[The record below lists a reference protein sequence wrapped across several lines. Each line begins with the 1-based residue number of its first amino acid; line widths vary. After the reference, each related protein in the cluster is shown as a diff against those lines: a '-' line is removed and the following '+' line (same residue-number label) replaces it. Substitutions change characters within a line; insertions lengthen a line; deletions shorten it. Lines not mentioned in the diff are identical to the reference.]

1 MHALRFRFILAFQ
14 PTTYMKA
21 EIFLG
26 LSLIAFAATA
36 QAPTEP
42 IKFHGKI
49 ADAKTQKGIDAELD
63 VYFDNDFVL
72 DDVQLT
78 HDGMF
83 AENLNKR
90 GWYIIEIKAQGYLNL
105 TDTLWVTDE
114 HRKNIER
121 NYLLTPIEVGLTVQ
135 LKDIFFHFGTTTLKP
150 ESHAS
155 LDIIVAFFKSNPGIT
170 FEIAGH
176 TDDEGAEDYNMML
189 SQGRAQSIVDYLIKQ
204 GIDSSRLV
212 ARGYGESKPLDHGIT
227 KAAKARNRRV
237 EFRVVEIASRGDVD

>member
-1 MHALRFRFILAFQ
+1 
-14 PTTYMKA
+14 MKA
-21 EIFLG
+21 EIILS
-26 LSLIAFAATA
+26 LSLISFAAAA
-36 QAPTEP
+36 QAPAEA

-49 ADAKTQKGIDAELD
+49 ADAKTQQGIAAELD
-63 VYFDNDFVL
+63 VYFDNDFIL

-83 AENLNKR
+83 SENLVKR
-90 GWYIIEIKAQGYLNL
+90 GWYIIEIKAQGYLNHS
-105 TDTLWVTDE
+105 DTLWVTDE
-114 HRKNIER
+114 HRKQIER
-121 NYLLTPIEVGLTVQ
+121 NYLLTPIEIGLIVE
-135 LKDIFFHFGTTTLKP
+135 LKNIYFHFGTTTLKP
-150 ESHAS
+150 DSYAS
-155 LDIIVAFFKSNPGIT
+155 LDIIVAFFKNNPGIT

-212 ARGYGESKPLDHGIT
+212 ARGYGESKPIDSGIT

-237 EFRVVEIASRGDVD
+237 EFRVVDVASR

>member
-1 MHALRFRFILAFQ
+1 
-14 PTTYMKA
+14 MKA
-21 EIFLG
+21 EIILS
-26 LSLIAFAATA
+26 LSLISFAAAA
-36 QAPTEP
+36 QAPSET

-49 ADAKTQKGIDAELD
+49 ADAKTQQGIDAELD
-63 VYFDNDFVL
+63 VYFDNDFIL

-83 AENLNKR
+83 SENLNKR
-90 GWYIIEIKAQGYLNL
+90 GWYIIEIKAQGYLNHS
-105 TDTLWVTDE
+105 DTLWVTDE

-121 NYLLTPIEVGLTVQ
+121 NYSLTPIEVGLIVE
-135 LKDIFFHFGTTTLKP
+135 LKNIYFHFGTTTLKP
-150 ESHAS
+150 DSYAS
-155 LDIIVAFFKSNPGIT
+155 LDIIVAFFKNNPGIT

-176 TDDEGAEDYNMML
+176 TDDEGAEDYNMIL

-212 ARGYGESKPLDHGIT
+212 ARGYGESKPIDSGIT

-237 EFRVVEIASRGDVD
+237 EFRVVEVASR

>member
-1 MHALRFRFILAFQ
+1 
-14 PTTYMKA
+14 MKA
-21 EIFLG
+21 ELLLT
-26 LSLIAFAATA
+26 LSLFPLLLFA
-36 QAPTEP
+36 QAPNDAV
-42 IKFHGKI
+42 KFHGKI
-49 ADAKTQKGIDAELD
+49 TDAKTHQAVNAELD

-83 AENLNKR
+83 SENLTKR
-90 GWYIIEIKAQGYLNL
+90 GWYIIEIKAQGYLNH

-121 NYLLTPIEVGLTVQ
+121 NYLLTPIEVGLTVE
-135 LKDIFFHFGTTTLKP
+135 LKDIYFHFGTTTLKP
-150 ESHAS
+150 DSYSS
-155 LDIIVAFFKSNPGIT
+155 LDIIVNFFKSNPGIT

-176 TDDEGAEDYNMML
+176 TDDEGADDYNLML

-204 GIDSSRLV
+204 GIDSSRLI
-212 ARGYGESKPLDHGIT
+212 ARGYGESKPIDTGIT

-237 EFRVVEIASRGDVD
+237 EFRVVEVASR